1 MIPKIFVKIGE
12 RKLSHELIHLIPC
25 TEKLF
30 NIVDIDYTPTKGDKL
45 YLLPGVELPRAK
57 LKAFNDEYGTK
68 NVRDANTADYIF
80 GSSKTQY
87 EYFTNNGTGWYYSIS
102 KSDFDKVEPYLHSYF
117 QIDPTDISDLKN
129 VIDAHITLYGEEEFR
144 IYYSWNTVNELRDL
158 INKKKLNLADTYDN
172 SNSFYTVHNDFIE
185 EVELLQTK
193 TIYDISG
200 LIAAISSKNV
210 IIDYEMFGQLKNMF
224 ESNDKDNH
232 VLAMEIMANSNIVE
246 SLLFLEMLFK
256 EHSYTMYECHT
267 RNHVNFKSLCSMMNK
282 NKYRYTTDLDDVV
295 KSLISFNVLTADK
308 LNLLMR
314 HYNNEINQRGNTEYF
329 KVKTVTVSD
338 KVLQLLNQNYT
349 YGIIEDFEP
358 VVVEEETVEEEVV
371 NTESLNIES
380 VTEEVTE
387 EIIEEEVSFQLEDVN
402 AISES
407 EETVRVIETVRE
419 EELLPFVEDTTEA
432 ITDTEEELD
441 INPTTTEENGES
453 EIDWF

>member
-1 MIPKIFVKIGE
+1 MIAKIFVSISQG
-12 RKLSHELIHLIPC
+12 KLYHKLMHLIPC

-30 NIVDIDYTPTKGDKL
+30 NLVDIDYTPTKGDKL
-45 YLLPGVELPRAK
+45 YLLPGVELPRTK

-68 NVRDANTADYIF
+68 SVRDANTANYIF
-80 GSSKTQY
+80 ASPKTHH
-87 EYFTNNGTGWYYSIS
+87 EYYKTNNGTSWYYSLS
-102 KSDFDKVEPYLHSYF
+102 KSEFSKIEPYLSSYF
-117 QIDPTDISDLKN
+117 YIDPTQISDLKD
-129 VIDAHITLYGEEEFR
+129 VIDAYTTLHGEEECK
-144 IYYSWNTVNELRDL
+144 IYYNWNTVNELRDL
-158 INKKKLNLADTYDN
+158 VNKKKLDLPTNYDD
-172 SNSFYTVHNDFIE
+172 SESFYEVHPDFIE

-193 TIYDISG
+193 TIYDVSG

-224 ESNDKDNH
+224 ESGDRDNH

-267 RNHVNFKSLCSMMNK
+267 RNHVNFKSLCSMINK
-282 NKYRYTTDLDDVV
+282 NKYRFTTDLDDVV

-314 HYNNEINQRGNTEYF
+314 HYNKEIMQRGNSDYF

-338 KVLQLLNQNYT
+338 EIHALLNQNYT

-380 VTEEVTE
+380 VTEEV
-387 EIIEEEVSFQLEDVN
+387 IEEEVSFLLEDVN

-432 ITDTEEELD
+432 ITDTEEQLD

>member
-1 MIPKIFVKIGE
+1 MIPKIFVSICQG
-12 RKLSHELIHLIPC
+12 KLSHKLIHLIPC

-30 NIVDIDYTPTKGDKL
+30 NLVDIDYTPTKGDKL
-45 YLLPGVELPRAK
+45 YLLPGVELPRTK

-68 NVRDANTADYIF
+68 NVRDANTANYIF
-80 GSSKTQY
+80 ASPKTHH
-87 EYFTNNGTGWYYSIS
+87 EYYKTNNGTSWYYSLS
-102 KSDFDKVEPYLHSYF
+102 KSEFSKIEPYLSSYF
-117 QIDPTDISDLKN
+117 YIDPTQISDLKDL
-129 VIDAHITLYGEEEFR
+129 IDAHTTLYGEEECK
-144 IYYSWNTVNELRDL
+144 IYYNWNTVNELRDL
-158 INKKKLNLADTYDN
+158 VNKKKLDLPTNYDD
-172 SNSFYTVHNDFIE
+172 SESFYEVHPDFIE

-193 TIYDISG
+193 TIYDVSG

-224 ESNDKDNH
+224 ESGDRDNH

-267 RNHVNFKSLCSMMNK
+267 RNHVNFKSLCSMINK
-282 NKYRYTTDLDDVV
+282 NKYRFTTDLDDVV

-314 HYNNEINQRGNTEYF
+314 HYNKEIMQRGDSEYF
-329 KVKTVTVSD
+329 KVKTITVCD
-338 KVLQLLNQNYT
+338 NVLQLLNQNYT

-380 VTEEVTE
+380 VTEEV
-387 EIIEEEVSFQLEDVN
+387 IEEEVSFLLEDVN

-432 ITDTEEELD
+432 IIDTEEQLD